1 MCTKHIS
8 QLDCNVSLQFFVSQ
22 ALNCP
27 VKTLFSRVTFS
38 RFLLHSLRSI
48 LDGFFRPTF
57 KYADSFLDCVQ
68 FAIKPVDIF
77 FFFISVIV
85 FWIFGISI

>member
-1 MCTKHIS
+1 MCVKHIS

-27 VKTLFSRVTFS
+27 IKTLFSRVTFS
-38 RFLLHSLRSI
+38 SFLLHSLHSI
-48 LDGFFRPTF
+48 LGGFFRPTF

-68 FAIKPVDIF
+68 FAIKPVENI
-77 FFFISVIV
+77 FFISVIV